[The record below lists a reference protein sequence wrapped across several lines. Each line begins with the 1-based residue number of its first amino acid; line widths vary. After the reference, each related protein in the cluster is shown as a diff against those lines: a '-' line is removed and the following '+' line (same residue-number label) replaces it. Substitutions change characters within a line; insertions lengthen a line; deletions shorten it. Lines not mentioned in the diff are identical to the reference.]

1 MNGDGQSI
9 VTAGASIRHAE
20 GLMARAEADE
30 RAASE
35 ARARIRAHGLAR
47 LTLDTAVVGLLGPG
61 EDLVAHR
68 PSVVVERHLP
78 QDLRDDVGGALYVST
93 RRLLLVGRTPL
104 SVDLADIH
112 ELSVVGERLLLTLRG
127 DVGLSIQASEPR
139 VLRVEIAA
147 AIEAARA

>member
-1 MNGDGQSI
+1 MNGDGQAI
-9 VTAGASIRHAE
+9 ATGAAGIRDAQ
-20 GLMARAEADE
+20 GLVARAEADE

-35 ARARIRAHGLAR
+35 ARTRIRAHGLAR
-47 LTLDTAVVGLLGPG
+47 LTLDTAVAGLLAPG

-78 QDLRDDVGGALYVST
+78 GDGRDDVGGALYVST
-93 RRLLLVGRTPL
+93 RRLLLVGRAQL
-104 SVDLADIH
+104 SVALADID

-139 VLRVEIAA
+139 VLRVEIAT
-147 AIEAARA
+147 AIEAART